1 MGRFSLH
8 LFSTCICTYRL
19 CKVQKGKTNTDLH
32 LTKVAGRCKQVQA
45 APPVSAPA
53 GFPGGG
59 SHNDQAGETRGLEGG
74 TKPVKGLSASERV
87 VATS

>member
-1 MGRFSLH
+1 M
-8 LFSTCICTYRL
+8 
-19 CKVQKGKTNTDLH
+19 
-32 LTKVAGRCKQVQA
+32 QA

>member
-1 MGRFSLH
+1 MYLH
-8 LFSTCICTYRL
+8 LLALQGVEGQKKLRL
-19 CKVQKGKTNTDLH
+19 APCKG
-32 LTKVAGRCKQVQA
+32 GRQVQA
-45 APPVSAPA
+45 GPAPVGPPA
-53 GFPGGG
+53 GFPRGG